1 MYMKCNNLHV
11 FFKFM
16 ASYFLDFGIL
26 LMMSFIFFVIYWGS
40 YQQRY
45 AEIDENVSALLEAEF
60 IVFG

>member
-1 MYMKCNNLHV
+1 MT
-11 FFKFM
+11 F
-16 ASYFLDFGIL
+16 YFLDFGIL